1 MPRPALTFPLLAL
14 VLTASGC
21 GRAASAS
28 LDDTGSARADA
39 GLPDTSAPRADAA
52 VADASPDAGPPDAEL
67 TRDAEVSPDVT
78 APADAGTGPTF
89 TTDVFPMMEATGCS
103 RVGCHGSLRAQ
114 GGIAVYL
121 PDALSAYAD
130 LFERP
135 SIREP
140 RLLVQP
146 GVPEESVLFTHGR
159 DANIPA
165 GDLTPEGLALM
176 EAWIRAGA
184 PLGPEVTPPE
194 RPEPATCS
202 LAELP
207 GTPPLPS
214 ACMPRCAAETWQAVV
229 DCRRDPDVAGC
240 QARVLA
246 ADPTPAGTLDF
257 GPELGTTPLTCD
269 ACLDFQT
276 ESCFVELCR
285 AQYLTFAR
293 CRALDAD
300 PAACQAEVRQVFA
313 CSSSTPA
320 FRACQAARDEAC
332 VAR

>member
-1 MPRPALTFPLLAL
+1 MPRPELAFSILALALTA
-14 VLTASGC
+14 AGC

-28 LDDTGSARADA
+28 LDDAGDGRADAAPRDGASTAADA
-39 GLPDTSAPRADAA
+39 GLADAEA
-52 VADASPDAGPPDAEL
+52 ALDAQVAPDAEV
-67 TRDAEVSPDVT
+67 AADVT
-78 APADAGTGPTF
+78 PPADAGAPSPTF
-89 TTDVFPMMEATGCS
+89 TADVFPMMEATGCS
-103 RVGCHGSLRAQ
+103 RVGCHGSLRAP
-114 GGIAVYL
+114 GGLAVYL

-165 GDLTPEGLALM
+165 GDLTMEGLALM

-240 QARVLA
+240 QTRVLA

-257 GPELGTTPLTCD
+257 GPELGTTPLSCGD
-269 ACLDFQT
+269 CLDFQT

-300 PAACQAEVRQVFA
+300 PAACQAEIRQVFA

-320 FRACQAARDEAC
+320 FRTCQAARDEAC

>member
-1 MPRPALTFPLLAL
+1 MPRPELIRPLLAL
-14 VLTASGC
+14 ALAAAGC
-21 GRAASAS
+21 GRASSAS
-28 LDDTGSARADA
+28 LDDAAGRADAAPRDAASAAADA
-39 GLPDTSAPRADAA
+39 GLADAE
-52 VADASPDAGPPDAEL
+52 VALDAQIAP
-67 TRDAEVSPDVT
+67 DAEVSPDVT
-78 APADAGTGPTF
+78 APADAGTAGPTF
-89 TTDVFPMMEATGCS
+89 TTDVFPMMEASGCS

-165 GDLTPEGLALM
+165 GDLTMEGLALM

-184 PLGPEVTPPE
+184 PLGPEVAPPE

-285 AQYLTFAR
+285 AEYLTFAR

-300 PAACQAEVRQVFA
+300 PAACQAEIRQVFA

-320 FRACQAARDEAC
+320 FRTCQAARDEAC